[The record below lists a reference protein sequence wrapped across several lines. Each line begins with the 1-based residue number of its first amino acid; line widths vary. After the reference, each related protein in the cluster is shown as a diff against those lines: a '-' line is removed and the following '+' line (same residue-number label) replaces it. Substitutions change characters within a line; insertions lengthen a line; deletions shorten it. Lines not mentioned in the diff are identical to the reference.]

1 AEWGFSD
8 LEMRDAVN
16 ADALDLIEATVAAGT
31 SAQSARKWWMG
42 ELARVA
48 KDRDTE
54 LTALAITPAQVA
66 ELQGLVDG
74 KQIND
79 KIAKQVL
86 AKVLDGKGDP
96 AAIVEAERLAVV
108 SDDSVLTAA
117 VDRAIADNPDVVE
130 DPGREGPGDRRPHR
144 LGHEGHPRPGRRR
157 PCARDHHGQARREL
171 SSRLS
176 PTARSPL
183 RGPGRPLS
191 GW

>member
-1 AEWGFSD
+1 RRRRLKAEWGFSD

-31 SAQSARKWWMG
+31 SAQSARQWWMG

-79 KIAKQVL
+79 KIAKQEIGR
-86 AKVLDGKGDP
+86 ASCR
-96 AAIVEAERLAVV
+96 ERA
-108 SDDSVLTAA
+108 
-117 VDRAIADNPDVVE
+117 
-130 DPGREGPGDRRPHR
+130 
-144 LGHEGHPRPGRRR
+144 
-157 PCARDHHGQARREL
+157 
-171 SSRLS
+171 
-176 PTARSPL
+176 
-183 RGPGRPLS
+183 
-191 GW
+191 